1 MQYIIGRRQFMDPTQ
16 GPRAPRVWCLSTW
29 QGCRVRA
36 GLCRTQWMNCQFWV
50 FGKLSWL
57 SEGRCSK
64 RSFLVDS
71 CSTNVCVVF
80 FFPSHNGFQSEVMVQ
95 WLGWFGVPRYPHD
108 FANLQVSYIVRHFS
122 NPVASPTIWLVVSNM
137 FLFSI
142 IYGIILLID
151 FHIFKMV
158 KTTNQPS
165 IDWGV
170 SSQTVDVLL

>member
-1 MQYIIGRRQFMDPTQ
+1 
-16 GPRAPRVWCLSTW
+16 
-29 QGCRVRA
+29 
-36 GLCRTQWMNCQFWV
+36 
-50 FGKLSWL
+50 
-57 SEGRCSK
+57 
-64 RSFLVDS
+64 
-71 CSTNVCVVF
+71 
-80 FFPSHNGFQSEVMVQ
+80 
-95 WLGWFGVPRYPHD
+95 
-108 FANLQVSYIVRHFS
+108 
-122 NPVASPTIWLVVSNM
+122 LVVSNM